1 MNIRLNW
8 PRDPCYGHQPGPLR
22 YPCVQKQD
30 WPHGNELFGI
40 NQICRMITNKC
51 PAGALRRDSPENQT
65 QEVLERRERARSL
78 QSRPGHG
85 NISHEW
91 STWSTHVQASDDEF
105 CLGRAE
111 QAWVSCCS
119 TCSVPISSGNRIA
132 SRLLDSMGSFTVF
145 FMHACDPA
153 CRHVFFIHRCA
164 I

>member
-1 MNIRLNW
+1 M
-8 PRDPCYGHQPGPLR
+8 
-22 YPCVQKQD
+22 
-30 WPHGNELFGI
+30 GI
-40 NQICRMITNKC
+40 NQVHFDILVYKNKIDPMGLNYLELIKSAMITNKC

-91 STWSTHVQASDDEF
+91 STWSTQVQASDDEF

-153 CRHVFFIHRCA
+153 CRHVFFYTQMCNLTLTIYTP
-164 I
+164 